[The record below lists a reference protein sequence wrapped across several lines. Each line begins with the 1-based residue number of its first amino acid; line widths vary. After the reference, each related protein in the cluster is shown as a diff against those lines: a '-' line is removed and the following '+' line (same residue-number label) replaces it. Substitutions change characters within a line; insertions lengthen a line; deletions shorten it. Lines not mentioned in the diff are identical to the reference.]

1 MKPQVRFD
9 FADPA
14 GLPLP
19 QVYASFLSNEHAVL
33 EAALGRE
40 NYAGIMYR
48 AGYKSARHWCDKD
61 ARLHAL
67 SGRAVF
73 DHFLKH
79 LSESVWGRFSLVDVD
94 VETHNARIRLDHSPF
109 VLAQGETCAAK
120 HCHLF
125 SGWFAGAVDWLAEQ
139 TEGEAATEVRSTC
152 SKTQCAAG
160 GHDHCIFAVCAK
172 APVA

>member
-1 MKPQVRFD
+1 MKPKVRFD
-9 FADPA
+9 FADQA

-19 QVYASFLSNEHAVL
+19 HVYASFLSNDHAVL

-40 NYAGIMYR
+40 QYASIMYE

-67 SGRAVF
+67 QGRAVF
-73 DHFLKH
+73 DHFLEH
-79 LSESVWGRFSLVDVD
+79 LSESVWGRFSLVEVD
-94 VETHNARIRLDHSPF
+94 PSAHSARIRLDHSPF
-109 VLAQGETCAAK
+109 VLTQGETCAAK

-125 SGWFAGAVDWLAEQ
+125 SGWFAGAVDWLSEQ
-139 TEGEAATEVRSTC
+139 TDETAQATVHSTC

-160 GHDHCIFAVCAK
+160 GHDHCVFAVRAK
-172 APVA
+172 PPVS